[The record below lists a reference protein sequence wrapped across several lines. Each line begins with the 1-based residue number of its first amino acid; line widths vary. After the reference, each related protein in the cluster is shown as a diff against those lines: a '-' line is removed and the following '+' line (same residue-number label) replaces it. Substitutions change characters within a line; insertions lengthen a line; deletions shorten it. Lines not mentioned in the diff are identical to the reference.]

1 MKHYIH
7 AVYWTIIF
15 LGAIYIGTL
24 ETSQKTIYREST
36 ERVDSLQ
43 TEYDSLLTIHIDM
56 CSILEDLP
64 LEKPLENVEV
74 NSKFGYR
81 RLFGRTQFH
90 AGIDLSGNY
99 RDTVFA
105 TANGMVEKARWNG
118 GYGRCVIIKHKD
130 GFQTLYG
137 HLSKIYVAVGDSVF
151 VGQAIGKV
159 GSTGRSTGAH
169 LHYEVLHDGNAIDP
183 CNFIPFLENTDC
195 E

>member
-169 LHYEVLHDGNAIDP
+169 LHYEVLHDGN
-183 CNFIPFLENTDC
+183 
-195 E
+195 

>member
-1 MKHYIH
+1 MKRTTTALLLLLFFV
-7 AVYWTIIF
+7 AVI
-15 LGAIYIGTL
+15 LN
-24 ETSQKTIYREST
+24 SQQSKHLRELNSYHHQL
-36 ERVDSLQ
+36 DSIQ
-43 TEYDSLLTIHIDM
+43 TEYDSLLVIHLDM
-56 CSILEDLP
+56 CSVLNDLP
-64 LEKPLENVEV
+64 LERPLEIVEV

-81 RLFGRTQFH
+81 KMFGRTQFH

-137 HLSKIYVAVGDSVF
+137 HLSKIYVAVGDSVI
-151 VGQAIGKV
+151 VGQAIGRV

-183 CNFIPFLENTDC
+183 CNFIPFLENTQC

>member
-1 MKHYIH
+1 MKTYLHSI
-7 AVYWTIIF
+7 YWILLF
-15 LGAIYIGTL
+15 FALIYIGSIQ
-24 ETSQKTIYREST
+24 TSSNRIQQENSIAI
-36 ERVDSLQ
+36 DSLK
-43 TEYDSLLTIHIDM
+43 TEYDSLMVIHLDM
-56 CSILEDLP
+56 CSVLNDLP
-64 LEKPLENVEV
+64 LQRPLEVVEV
-74 NSKFGYR
+74 NSKYGYR
-81 RLFGRTQFH
+81 KIFGRKQFH

-118 GYGRCVIIKHKD
+118 GYGRCIIIKHKD

-137 HLSKIYVAVGDSVF
+137 HLSKIYVAVGDSVI

-169 LHYEVLHDGNAIDP
+169 LHYEILQDGKSIDP
-183 CNFIPFLENTDC
+183 CNFIPFLENSQC